1 MTDVTRIPVHPPGD
15 QPYDVLVGHDL
26 LDEIAPLLPGTTRV
40 AVIFSSALKSTA
52 KSVADGLQK
61 VETHLIEVP
70 DGEEAKALAS
80 ADRCWNALGDAG
92 FTRNDAIV
100 GVGGGATTDLAG
112 FVAATW
118 LRGVRVVHVPTTL
131 LGMVDAAVGGKTA
144 INSGAGKNLVG
155 AFHQPVG
162 VLCDLAT
169 LDSLPEADFTA
180 GLAEIVKAGFIADP
194 VILELLDDD
203 PTGRRNLRQLVERS
217 IQVKAEVVSDDPN
230 EAGRREILNYGHT
243 LAHAIEKV
251 EQYSWRHGD
260 AVSVGLCFA
269 AALGRL
275 AGRLDAETA
284 ARHADLLQRVGLP
297 VTYAGGHWDDLHAA
311 MAVDKKSRGRR
322 LRFIVLDGLARPG
335 VLDAPSEDLLLAAFA
350 EVTA

>member
-1 MTDVTRIPVHPPGD
+1 MTDVTQISVRPPGD
-15 QPYDVLVGHDL
+15 SSYDVLVGHDL
-26 LDEIAPLLPGTTRV
+26 LGGIAPLLTGVTRV
-40 AVIFSSALKSTA
+40 GVIFSAALRATA
-52 KSVADGLQK
+52 ERVAEGLGD

-80 ADRCWNALGDAG
+80 ADRSWNALGDAG

-118 LRGVRVVHVPTTL
+118 LRGLRVVHVPTTL

-155 AFHQPVG
+155 AFHQPAG
-162 VLCDLAT
+162 VICDLTT
-169 LDSLPEADFTA
+169 LDTLPEADFRA

-194 VILELLDDD
+194 EILDLLDDD
-203 PTGRRNLRQLVERS
+203 PTGRRNLQKLVERS

-251 EQYSWRHGD
+251 ERYSWRHGD
-260 AVSVGLCFA
+260 AVSVGLCYA

-284 ARHADLLQRVGLP
+284 ARHGAVLQRVGLP
-297 VTYAGGHWDDLHAA
+297 VTYSGGNWDDLHAA

-322 LRFIVLDGLARPG
+322 LRFIVLDGLAKPG
-335 VLDAPSEDLLLAAFA
+335 VLDAPADDLLLAAFA

>member
-1 MTDVTRIPVHPPGD
+1 MTDATRISVHPPRD

-26 LDEIAPLLPGTTRV
+26 LDGIAPLVPGATRV
-40 AVIFSSALKSTA
+40 GVIFSGVLKSTA
-52 KSVADGLQK
+52 QRVADGLGD

-80 ADRCWNALGDAG
+80 ADRCWDALGDAS

-118 LRGVRVVHVPTTL
+118 LRGIRVVHVPTTL

-155 AFHQPVG
+155 AFHQPAG
-162 VLCDLAT
+162 VICDLDT
-169 LDSLPEADFTA
+169 LETLPEADFLA

-194 VILELLDDD
+194 VILDLLDAD
-203 PTGRRNLRQLVERS
+203 PTGRSELRELVERS
-217 IQVKAEVVSDDPN
+217 IRVKADVVSEDPN

-260 AVSVGLCFA
+260 AVSVGMCFA

-297 VTYAGGHWDDLHAA
+297 VTYSGGCWDDLHAA
-311 MAVDKKSRGRR
+311 MAVDKKSRGHR

-335 VLDAPSEDLLLAAFA
+335 VLDAPADDLLLAAFA